1 MFNVTV
7 LLDSNKHTYS
17 FDVTKSL
24 VMASSAMAA
33 QNYFEYA
40 DMKNAPFQRCSEW
53 FLNKKK
59 KKIKSLPV

>member
-40 DMKNAPFQRCSEW
+40 DMKNAPFQRCSE
-53 FLNKKK
+53 
-59 KKIKSLPV
+59 